1 MTCRS
6 EVLSDLTELSLQLR
20 DHAGERH
27 PLLQLNVARPIS
39 DVAFD
44 WFTTFACA
52 VAVIE
57 WGGLVAPLAACI
69 IANRQRALGNILH
82 DAGHRNL
89 SRTALVNDTLARAF
103 IAPLVF
109 ASLPRYRE
117 THYRHHLMLGDA
129 ERDPDFLPMSH
140 ERTSHWLVSFVRNA
154 FSWKAWFGSLAG
166 HLGDRDVPML
176 GRLYIVAWWLVLL
189 TALTQFVGVAFTTTF
204 AMLWMVSRATVF
216 HLITTFREMCD
227 HVGLQPGGIFSY
239 TRDMTTRSFWRRV
252 IHPRNNGY
260 HLTHHLCPA
269 VPYYRLPAAHALFER
284 MPAYQSKGR
293 SCDAYFTGAAAVT
306 TNWLVGASS

>member
-6 EVLSDLTELSLQLR
+6 EVLSDLTELSVQSHR
-20 DHAGERH
+20 HVAERH
-27 PLLQLNVARPIS
+27 RLLQLNVARPIV

-44 WFTTFACA
+44 WVVVFAC
-52 VAVIE
+52 VLVVRE
-57 WGGLVAPLAACI
+57 WGILVAPLVICV

-89 SRTALVNDTLARAF
+89 SRVALVNDTLARAF
-103 IAPLVF
+103 VAPLVF
-109 ASLPRYRE
+109 ANLPRYRE

-129 ERDPDFLPMSH
+129 ECDPDILPLSQ
-140 ERTSHWLVSFVRNA
+140 ERPSSWLLSFARNA
-154 FSWKAWFGSLAG
+154 FSWKAWIGSLAG
-166 HLGDRDVPML
+166 HLGDRGVPAL
-176 GRLYIVAWWLVLL
+176 GKIYIVAWWLALL
-189 TALTQFVGVAFTTTF
+189 SALTLLFGAVFTATF
-204 AMLWMVSRATVF
+204 ATLWIVSRATAF

-227 HVGLQPGGIFSY
+227 HVGLQPGGIFSF
-239 TRDMTTRSFWRRV
+239 TRDMTTRGFWRRV

-293 SCDAYFTGAAAVT
+293 SCGAYFTGAGAVT
-306 TNWLVGASS
+306 RSWLVGAGA